1 MKRLKLLCI
10 SAAVATTLFSS
21 TVFASDVQPTQN
33 SLDIDTAINMAIE
46 NSYKIKSLDIGIQQ
60 AQNKY
65 NDALRSA
72 ADYNKKIPYVT
83 GDQKLGLIKL
93 RDFTQLESKYAVFKY
108 TNIKEAAK
116 NELKLGVY
124 QLYSGLITAKEG
136 LELEQ
141 KNFNNVEQQYKKA
154 QLQLSLGQVSPGDAK
169 SSEAAYMAEKAKL
182 NQLQRQYDSLTK
194 QLNQLLGV
202 DINTKY
208 TSFTKDNLATQAYPK
223 TYNDYVKDAL
233 TNRVKIR
240 NDNENINVKKLEFE
254 SVRAEFPYSTSP
266 QYQIAKFPM
275 EDAKNELET
284 HKIDISIE
292 INGLYNDLQNKIKS
306 LEPEQ
311 KRYDSA
317 KRTYEKALQSYN
329 LGLISKIDFDKAET
343 GLKYEELQLKS
354 IQRNIWLAQTKLD
367 YASNLGADASKLMPQ
382 GSSN

>member
-46 NSYKIKSLDIGIQQ
+46 NSYSIKKLDIGIQQ
-60 AQNKY
+60 AQNSY
-65 NDALRSA
+65 NDALRNA
-72 ADYNKKIPYVT
+72 ANYNKMIPFVR
-83 GDQKLGLIKL
+83 GDQKLALIKG
-93 RDFTQLESKYAVFKY
+93 RDFAQLEYKYAIFQY

-124 QLYSGLITAKEG
+124 QLYSGLITVKEG
-136 LELEQ
+136 LEIEQ

-154 QLQLSLGQVSPGDAK
+154 QLQLSLGQISPADAK

-223 TYNDYVKDAL
+223 SYNDYIKDAL

-254 SVRAEFPYSTSP
+254 SIRAEYPYNTSP
-266 QYQIAKFPM
+266 QYQIAKFPI
-275 EDAKNELET
+275 EDAKNKLET
-284 HKIDISIE
+284 DKIDISIE
-292 INGLYNDLQNKIKS
+292 INSLYNDLQNKIKK

-311 KRYDSA
+311 KKYDSA
-317 KRTYEKALQSYN
+317 KTTYEKALQSYN
-329 LGLISKIDFDKAET
+329 LGLVSKIDFDRAEI
-343 GLKYEELQLKS
+343 GFRAEEAAIKS
-354 IQRNIWLAQTKLD
+354 IQRDIWMAQTKLD
-367 YASNLGADASKLMPQ
+367 YASSLGADASSLMGQ
-382 GSSN
+382 GGN